1 MEYLFLRF
9 AFLASCLTL
18 HAGTTLRLAD
28 RIQGQCLTD
37 TLKIKIAPEFLE
49 AHNIT
54 LSAKDK
60 NGVAHSLGSS
70 LDAKCGYKQRRNSR
84 GGLEVS
90 ASLMACHVYLKQ
102 QRQQQEAR
110 LVFTVGVSYAPRDG
124 SGPGA
129 TESFSFSCPRRPGR
143 ARRRV
148 LCEEDY
154 IEVSLNIDVPFHHSM
169 DKQARS
175 QESPWYFTVQYP
187 DGSIVTRDQAWIWN
201 QGIGLN
207 VEHFDG
213 WIAFRVPQSSPLIIR
228 EDHQGYQSLGFKV
241 VAKHEELLIGLRYDL
256 SAVCPVVQVRCEGS
270 NVSVSAANLRLPA
283 RGAPTEDLGLLL
295 QLDGVSLSPQD
306 AASRGYALQ
315 LGDSE
320 IRASFAVRDN
330 PLVPG
335 GPSVM
340 NRHQLSLVHMW
351 RDGADQRNNKVVIH
365 VPGHTCPSPPA
376 QPAFSVTIRTEGF
389 NITYGPVPGDYVL
402 TSISLDGVLFQS
414 VQDLP
419 RGVGVRLVRRDRL
432 LFVFVTARFGSRLLP
447 RKYAGGFT
455 SLYSTSP
462 ALLFKSPDLREVI
475 AEEKETYTHLRE
487 DIVLPVLEGFC
498 RNSSVCFNVTRGNA
512 DLFWS
517 FYIWDTPFQA
527 KRAAE
532 RGQSYASYRA
542 HLTFCVDVRSPD
554 LLHQGVSQDRRLLL
568 LAVSFRDRAK
578 GGVMATA
585 RQACPFRPAGE
596 LECTADGLLKAT
608 GLRLA
613 ASPLASLDRLTLRDP
628 SCSPSEISDGKVS
641 FSFPVYA
648 CGTLRKVHGTH
659 VEYEN
664 RISNENALP
673 KDAPEYLKFHCSL
686 LCFLCRS
693 TLVCRYSEENTLP
706 VVNNEDD
713 LGRRSGCSAVNIW
726 CEGRRL
732 WRDGPRPVPRPCA
745 LLQQGRGSPPASAA
759 VSVRSPGQRC
769 LEKESGGTVSP
780 ASLLPLSDSNRAVC
794 VCVCARESVEAV
806 NLLPAW
812 VGQCLCVVPRSRGSE
827 SREGSQTAES
837 EGRVSA
843 LRSSSGVRCG
853 ERGSWGARARVTLG
867 GKTPPPALRIRTRD
881 LCSALDGRAGGLA
894 MRLLGGPS
902 EPLRG
907 RRRAVSLNDSHN
919 LMVVH
924 WAGEKSNVIVALAR
938 DSTGALEPKTSS
950 VYVSYDYGASFQ
962 PISHKFQLTGDKAG
976 RKQVIAKFY
985 QSPADNKRYLFADT
999 TNGYLWNTFD
1009 FCRTIQGIL
1018 APFRPTDLL
1027 LHSKMPN
1034 LVLGYDSTHPNKQ
1047 LWKSDDFGE
1056 TWVLIQEHVKAYFW
1070 GVEPYDAST
1079 TVFVQRHEPL
1089 HTSSVLSSTDFFQS
1103 EPNRRLILDR
1113 VDSFQLR
1120 DKYMFATR
1128 NVSLLGSQ
1136 GPSSVQL
1143 WVSYN
1148 RQPMRAAQFMT
1159 RHPITEYYIADAS
1172 EDQVFV
1178 CVNHNGSV
1186 TNLYISDAE
1195 GLSFSLSL
1203 ENVLYYSPEGPGSGS
1218 LIRYFASEPFADIH
1232 RVEGLRGVYIA
1243 TLTNGSLTEENMR
1256 SVITFD
1262 KGGTWELLQPPAA
1275 DSLGGTLDCELAK
1288 GCSLHLSQR
1297 WSQLLN
1303 FQLPRMPILS
1313 KESAPGLILATVKY
1327 LLQEPELIRSSIPG
1341 HHATQGLALAGPH
1354 YYSWGDHGGILVAIA
1369 QGGPTTHLKPDRLT
1383 GFALLE
1389 QFAVLSWGTAA
1400 AVTLAA
1406 GGVCVPAPGSV
1417 GRNLANKPN
1426 VYVSSSA
1433 GASRGGERENLG
1445 GVAGGQAG
1453 RLRTPRGSSVSPCL
1467 SPGRATGVPCT
1478 ESDYKLWSPSDERGN
1493 ECLLG
1498 RKAVFKR
1505 RTAHATCFN
1514 GEDFD
1519 RPITVTN
1526 CSCTRQDYE
1535 CDYGFK
1541 LSEDL
1546 SLEVCV
1552 PDPEFSGR
1560 LYAPP
1565 VPCPVGTTYRRTR
1578 GYRKIAG
1585 DTCGGGDVEA
1595 RMDGEVLPCPVGE
1608 SNEFLLYAL
1617 RGSIHRYDLS
1627 SGTDE
1632 TLPLSGLRE
1641 AVALDFDYDRNCLY
1655 WADIALDTIQRLC
1668 LDGGSVQEVIV
1679 RKGLQNVEALAFD
1692 PVSRLLYWVDA
1703 GAQKMEVSNPDGD
1716 LRRTLLNS
1724 TVLEHPRALVLIPSE
1739 RWLRR
1744 LGAANEIYWDDW
1756 SRMGIFRA
1764 PKTGSMNSEQLVG
1777 RLTGV
1782 MDLKI
1787 FYKGKTRGHNACAD
1801 QPCSLLC
1808 LPQPGHRHTCV
1819 CPEGVV
1825 SANVTSGQQCQ
1836 CPSGYHMQ
1844 NHTCVKAEHSCLPSQ
1859 YRCSNGNCISSIW
1872 QCDSDND
1879 CGDMSDEQGCPTTS
1893 CDPDVQFRCVSSGSC
1908 IPLAFKCDHEDD
1920 CGDNSDENDCESH
1933 QCREDEFKCAR
1944 GVCIHAT
1951 WRCDGD
1957 NDCRDWSDEANCTTG
1972 HHTCEADSF
1981 QCRTGHC
1988 IPQRWVCDGDDD
2000 CQDGSCCLSPC
2011 LSCAAGDH
2019 CKGFKCS
2026 NGTCLPAT
2034 RHCDGREDCPGG
2046 ADEQNCEP
2054 LCTRYMDFVCR
2065 SRRQCLFQ
2073 SMVCDGVRHC
2083 EDGSDED
2090 AGYAGCCESPP
2101 SRPRS
2106 CSLAGSSRGSPA
2118 WVCVLRGQARSAEV
2132 KGQALTSGR
2141 CRLVAPAG
2149 SDVWPQRTTPAG
2161 PASCPPNRFRCTS
2174 GACIVDSWVCDR
2186 YADCPDGSDEE
2197 DCPAGECLGV
2207 TKGHTL
2213 RGQRGARYTVKPEH
2227 SLLPTAR
2234 SRITGAGDPRQ
2245 AGRKGLTSGFPG
2257 VKGPSSGFAAHWVGL
2272 GCPTRGALTCVN
2284 GTLCADGEACVSPS
2298 ERCDGFIDCSDQ
2310 SDEANCSADSLAY
2323 KVQNLRWTADFSG
2336 TVTLTWSRPKNLPLN
2351 SCTFVVY
2358 YRQVGSQWSTVETH
2372 TSKSSYSLTLLK
2384 PDTTYQVKV
2393 QVQCLSKLHKS
2404 NEVVTLRTPEGL
2416 PDAPQNLELSSS
2428 EEEDGT
2434 VICKW
2439 LPPANSHGL
2448 IREYIVEY
2456 SESASGQWT
2465 SQRSSSLG
2473 NDHTEIKSLQ
2483 PDLLYNVRV
2492 AAVTSRGVG
2501 NWSDVKSVTPQK
2513 GKALPAPTVR
2523 LDGTTESS
2531 FTVTLGLGAQY
2542 QVKRFVVDVSWLF
2555 DAHVKENRTV
2565 FVEGT
2570 SPTHT
2575 VGNLTAGTM
2584 YEVAAWAQTSV
2595 GDSPT
2600 SFSHLQ
2606 THGTRPDPPQLKA
2619 RPLNQS
2625 SVDCSWSGP
2634 EAQLYGLYYATSFLE
2649 LYRGPHRLTT
2659 SGTNLTVTVDGD
2671 EQYLF
2676 LVRVVSPYLGP
2687 PSDYAVVKM
2696 IPSNRLPPRN
2706 LHRVRVDKTQA
2717 TLKWQPPCDY
2727 PSEAL
2732 TYAIHLRDT
2741 VRKAE
2746 RSFKVKTANNTVEYT
2761 LRSLEPGGRYSVTV
2775 RLANMSKEASYTFST
2790 VPLPAPDALKILSEN
2805 DHIFLFWKSLAL
2817 KDKIFDE
2824 NRGYEVH
2831 VYDSVTNSSTCL
2843 GNTTENFLRI
2853 SSLLAGHNYT
2863 FSVQARCLLNGQLC
2877 GEPALLLYDE
2887 LAAGEG
2893 SPAASQAGRTGDV
2906 AAVVVPVLFLL
2917 LLALGGGFVVLYV
2930 RHRRLQHSFTAFA
2943 NSHYNS
2949 RLGSAIFSSGD
2960 ELGDD
2965 DEDAPMISG
2974 FSDDVPMVIA

>member
-1 MEYLFLRF
+1 MATRQAARMLLLVFF
-9 AFLASCLTL
+9 AVSAVSSALPA
-18 HAGTTLRLAD
+18 TLRLHRDERFVRPQD
-28 RIQGQCLTD
+28 R
-37 TLKIKIAPEFLE
+37 
-49 AHNIT
+49 
-54 LSAKDK
+54 
-60 NGVAHSLGSS
+60 GV
-70 LDAKCGYKQRRNSR
+70 
-84 GGLEVS
+84 
-90 ASLMACHVYLKQ
+90 
-102 QRQQQEAR
+102 
-110 LVFTVGVSYAPRDG
+110 
-124 SGPGA
+124 
-129 TESFSFSCPRRPGR
+129 
-143 ARRRV
+143 RRV
-148 LCEEDY
+148 
-154 IEVSLNIDVPFHHSM
+154 
-169 DKQARS
+169 
-175 QESPWYFTVQYP
+175 
-187 DGSIVTRDQAWIWN
+187 
-201 QGIGLN
+201 
-207 VEHFDG
+207 
-213 WIAFRVPQSSPLIIR
+213 
-228 EDHQGYQSLGFKV
+228 
-241 VAKHEELLIGLRYDL
+241 
-256 SAVCPVVQVRCEGS
+256 
-270 NVSVSAANLRLPA
+270 
-283 RGAPTEDLGLLL
+283 
-295 QLDGVSLSPQD
+295 
-306 AASRGYALQ
+306 
-315 LGDSE
+315 
-320 IRASFAVRDN
+320 RAE
-330 PLVPG
+330 P
-335 GPSVM
+335 
-340 NRHQLSLVHMW
+340 
-351 RDGADQRNNKVVIH
+351 
-365 VPGHTCPSPPA
+365 PSPPA
-376 QPAFSVTIRTEGF
+376 
-389 NITYGPVPGDYVL
+389 PG
-402 TSISLDGVLFQS
+402 
-414 VQDLP
+414 
-419 RGVGVRLVRRDRL
+419 
-432 LFVFVTARFGSRLLP
+432 GS
-447 RKYAGGFT
+447 AGGAG
-455 SLYSTSP
+455 SAGQPHRSRRSAAGAP
-462 ALLFKSPDLREVI
+462 LL
-475 AEEKETYTHLRE
+475 
-487 DIVLPVLEGFC
+487 
-498 RNSSVCFNVTRGNA
+498 
-512 DLFWS
+512 
-517 FYIWDTPFQA
+517 
-527 KRAAE
+527 
-532 RGQSYASYRA
+532 
-542 HLTFCVDVRSPD
+542 
-554 LLHQGVSQDRRLLL
+554 
-568 LAVSFRDRAK
+568 
-578 GGVMATA
+578 
-585 RQACPFRPAGE
+585 
-596 LECTADGLLKAT
+596 
-608 GLRLA
+608 
-613 ASPLASLDRLTLRDP
+613 
-628 SCSPSEISDGKVS
+628 
-641 FSFPVYA
+641 
-648 CGTLRKVHGTH
+648 KVHG
-659 VEYEN
+659 E
-664 RISNENALP
+664 
-673 KDAPEYLKFHCSL
+673 
-686 LCFLCRS
+686 
-693 TLVCRYSEENTLP
+693 
-706 VVNNEDD
+706 
-713 LGRRSGCSAVNIW
+713 
-726 CEGRRL
+726 
-732 WRDGPRPVPRPCA
+732 
-745 LLQQGRGSPPASAA
+745 
-759 VSVRSPGQRC
+759 
-769 LEKESGGTVSP
+769 
-780 ASLLPLSDSNRAVC
+780 
-794 VCVCARESVEAV
+794 
-806 NLLPAW
+806 
-812 VGQCLCVVPRSRGSE
+812 
-827 SREGSQTAES
+827 
-837 EGRVSA
+837 
-843 LRSSSGVRCG
+843 
-853 ERGSWGARARVTLG
+853 
-867 GKTPPPALRIRTRD
+867 
-881 LCSALDGRAGGLA
+881 
-894 MRLLGGPS
+894 
-902 EPLRG
+902 
-907 RRRAVSLNDSHN
+907 VSLNDSHN

-1313 KESAPGLILATVKY
+1313 KESAPGLILATGSVGRNLANKPNVY
-1327 LLQEPELIRSSIPG
+1327 VSSSAG
-1341 HHATQGLALAGPH
+1341 ARWREALAGPH

-1369 QGGPTTHLKPDRLT
+1369 QGGPTTHLKFST
-1383 GFALLE
+1383 NEGETWKEFAFS
-1389 QFAVLSWGTAA
+1389 Q
-1400 AVTLAA
+1400 
-1406 GGVCVPAPGSV
+1406 
-1417 GRNLANKPN
+1417 
-1426 VYVSSSA
+1426 
-1433 GASRGGERENLG
+1433 
-1445 GVAGGQAG
+1445 
-1453 RLRTPRGSSVSPCL
+1453 SSVVVYGL
-1467 SPGRATGVPCT
+1467 LTEPGEKSTLFTVFGSYADRPHSWLILQINASDVLGVPCT

-1585 DTCGGGDVEA
+1585 DTCSGGDVEA

-1739 RWLRR
+1739 SMMFWTDWGDRAAGVYRAWMDGSNVSCIVSAGVRWPNGITVDDRWIYWTEAFGDRIERADFAGGQRTVLYQG
-1744 LGAANEIYWDDW
+1744 LPHPYAIAVFKNEIYWDDW

-2000 CQDGSCCLSPC
+2000 CQDGSDEDPKHC
-2011 LSCAAGDH
+2011 AGDH

-2090 AGYAGCCESPP
+2090 AGYAGCSTQPEFEKTCDPSNFRCANGMCVSLEWKCDGMDDCGDYSDEANCGSPTEAP
-2101 SRPRS
+2101 G
-2106 CSLAGSSRGSPA
+2106 CSLYFQFECRNRR
-2118 WVCVLRGQARSAEV
+2118 CVPSWW
-2132 KGQALTSGR
+2132 R
-2141 CRLVAPAG
+2141 CDGEDDCGDWTDEANCSG

-2197 DCPAGECLGV
+2197 DCPAGG
-2207 TKGHTL
+2207 TSTTPL
-2213 RGQRGARYTVKPEH
+2213 RPA
-2227 SLLPTAR
+2227 
-2234 SRITGAGDPRQ
+2234 
-2245 AGRKGLTSGFPG
+2245 
-2257 VKGPSSGFAAHWVGL
+2257 GPSPAPPGACDGSEFRCRRPPACIPYWQRCDGRRHCPDGSDEL